1 MNMNLISKARLATV
15 IVAGLYLGSLGL
27 DVCASEPTESQS
39 KAVSALEALEKRTGK
54 SADELLPAIEIYAS
68 MVEFLAE
75 DLESGAVTKEQLT
88 DLKVITKNIMTAVEQ
103 DSSMDATTK
112 LVALRSL
119 NGGQVEE
126 LKKWLRDGIVSRYT
140 SIQKREDDTS
150 KAYRAAVDGEATKDE
165 DLAKALATAKAETK
179 NAQQGVAPQSATRSE
194 LESQGG
200 DKPQP
205 ESEERA
211 R

>member
-1 MNMNLISKARLATV
+1 MNMHPISEARLTAR
-15 IVAGLYLGSLGL
+15 IVVGLCLGSLVL
-27 DVCASEPTESQS
+27 DAYAAEPTEERS
-39 KAVSALEALEKRTGK
+39 KAVAALEALEKRTGK
-54 SADELLPAIEIYAS
+54 TADELLPAIEIYAS
-68 MVEFLAE
+68 MVEILAE

-88 DLKVITKNIMTAVEQ
+88 DFKVITKNIMAAVEQ

-119 NGGQVEE
+119 NGGQTEE

-140 SIQKREDDTS
+140 SIQKREDDS
-150 KAYRAAVDGEATKDE
+150 AKAYRTAVDKEATKDE
-165 DLAKALATAKAETK
+165 DLAKALATANAATK
-179 NAQQGVAPQSATRSE
+179 KAQQDGTEQPATRSQSKSE
-194 LESQGG
+194 GG

-205 ESEERA
+205 ESDGRS